1 MALLED
7 DELDIDDT
15 HGVQRSD
22 TNQPLF
28 EGDPEPFKSKDTKKD
43 KKLRGDEKRG
53 TGRSLPWG
61 KSKELSI
68 DKTPKK
74 SKHNRNKSGSR
85 TPPESPK
92 TDEVKKLGKSGVPPN
107 QPSPNV
113 KSNRKSYSQLS
124 DTSDDDDHKQ
134 VNQEEGLTVFNQPAL
149 DQEGPS
155 PPPPANATNPWASS
169 MEDESSSPPKLPEPP
184 LANPWLDTSL
194 TDPWQASPN
203 RRHTTQFP
211 VLFSD
216 TQPVSPDR
224 GKGNVSVTSNQPF
237 GDIALSP
244 DRPTR
249 GSLPG
254 TQPLIGFPSPILEP
268 RPLTSYQPVTALPPP
283 PQPFAPPPSQ
293 LSSGTT
299 QSLPDPDWSISD
311 ELQDKCVSQFKEL
324 SSSSGFLQGDKAR
337 EFFVQSKLPNQELST
352 IW

>member
-7 DELDIDDT
+7 DELDFDDA
-15 HGVQRSD
+15 HVQRSD

-28 EGDPEPFKSKDTKKD
+28 EGDPELFKLKETKKD

-74 SKHNRNKSGSR
+74 SKHNRNKSASR
-85 TPPESPK
+85 TPPDSPK
-92 TDEVKKLGKSGVPPN
+92 TDEVKKLAKGGVPPN

-113 KSNRKSYSQLS
+113 KGNRKSYSQL
-124 DTSDDDDHKQ
+124 DDASDDNEDDRS
-134 VNQEEGLTVFNQPAL
+134 QEEGLTVLNHPAL

-155 PPPPANATNPWASS
+155 PPPPASATNPWASS
-169 MEDESSSPPKLPEPP
+169 IEDESSSPPKLPEPP
-184 LANPWLDTSL
+184 LANPWLDMPH
-194 TDPWQASPN
+194 TDPWHASPS

-211 VLFSD
+211 VLFGD
-216 TQPVSPDR
+216 TRPVSPDR
-224 GKGNVSVTSNQPF
+224 GRGSVPNNQPF

-244 DRPTR
+244 DRPGR

-254 TQPLIGFPSPILEP
+254 TQLFMGFPSPVLEP

-293 LSSGTT
+293 MSSGTT

-311 ELQDKCVSQFKEL
+311 ELLDKCVSQFKEL